1 MCWHSIKKFKVRENA
16 FNLSFI
22 PFFSNISTANVFSA
36 SLVKSGFVSFEYI
49 PTLHISILSTSKTL

>member
-22 PFFSNISTANVFSA
+22 PFFCECIDSKRFSV
-36 SLVKSGFVSFEYI
+36 SLFKSVFVSFAYV
-49 PTLHISILSTSKTL
+49 